1 VSFGPCALVRAHR
14 VPLERFPGT
23 SFNEILKIL
32 CPGSGWNPTIRTRRR
47 CPPSLTSFPFELE
60 KNAVQS
66 AADSEDCK
74 DAPIHGSFLPF
85 IPSTLG
91 VYFTRSKGWNSNNK
105 KCCDKI
111 NLK

>member
-32 CPGSGWNPTIRTRRR
+32 CPGSGWSPTIRTRRR

-66 AADSEDCK
+66 AADREDCK
-74 DAPIHGSFLPF
+74 DAPICGSFLPF
-85 IPSTLG
+85 YTQ
-91 VYFTRSKGWNSNNK
+91 YFKSVFYSFEKLDLEKQNVT
-105 KCCDKI
+105 
-111 NLK
+111 